1 MNWAEKQEKDFTIT
15 ASKMTIAINAIFL
28 QKGQLEGYGYFV
40 QEIVRRWVVQ
50 YPQHQ
55 FVLVFDRPADPG
67 FRFAENVTLVEVGP
81 PARHALGF
89 LYWYNFRLSMALRKY
104 KPDVLVQPYGFCSI
118 TTSIPQ
124 VMVVHDLSFKHYP
137 QFVPAYHRWF
147 YQLFTG
153 SFIHKATQVVTVSDF
168 SAKDIIQHYPKA
180 AGKINIVYSAAKPFF
195 QPLDYEAKAAVKA
208 EYANDCEYFLFT
220 GGIHPRKNLLNLLKA
235 FSVFKKWQRSNMKL
249 LVVGRKAWQY
259 EDVLEKLNTYK
270 FKDDVVL
277 LDYLDEQALAK
288 ITASAYAA
296 VYPSFW
302 EGFGVPI
309 VEAMQSGVP
318 IITANTSAMPETG
331 GDAALYADPS
341 DPNAIGQL
349 MIQIYRDE
357 QMRSRLIAKGL
368 EQAQQ
373 FSWERTANLLWQS
386 LEKAMG

>member
-1 MNWAEKQEKDFTIT
+1 
-15 ASKMTIAINAIFL
+15 MTIAINAIFL

-40 QEIVRRWVVQ
+40 QEIVRRWVAQ

-55 FVLVFDRPADPG
+55 FVLVFDRPADPL
-67 FRFAENVTLVEVGP
+67 FRFADNVTLVEVGP

-89 LYWYNFRLSMALRKY
+89 LYWYNLRLLMALRKY

-124 VMVVHDLSFKHYP
+124 LMVVHDLSFKHYP
-137 QFVPAYHRWF
+137 QFVPVYHRWF

-153 SFIHKATQVVTVSDF
+153 SFIHKATQLATVSDF
-168 SAKDIIQHYPKA
+168 SAKDIIQQYPKA
-180 AGKINIVYSAAKPFF
+180 AGKTNIVYSAAKPFF

-208 EYANDCEYFLFT
+208 QYANDCEYFLFT

-259 EDVLEKLNTYK
+259 EDVLEKLSTYK
-270 FKDDVVL
+270 FRDDVVL

-331 GDAALYADPS
+331 GDAALYADPA
-341 DPNAIGQL
+341 DPNTIGQL

-357 QMRSRLIAKGL
+357 QLRSRLITKGL
-368 EQAQQ
+368 EQAQR

>member
-1 MNWAEKQEKDFTIT
+1 
-15 ASKMTIAINAIFL
+15 MTIAINAIFL

-40 QEIVRRWVVQ
+40 QEIVRRWVAQ
-50 YPQHQ
+50 YPKHQ
-55 FVLVFDRPADPG
+55 FVLVFDRPADPS
-67 FRFAENVTLVEVGP
+67 FRFADNVALVEVGP

-89 LYWYNFRLSMALRKY
+89 LYWYNFRLPMALRKY
-104 KPDVLVQPYGFCSI
+104 KPDVLVQPYGFCST

-124 VMVVHDLSFKHYP
+124 VMVVHDISFKHYP
-137 QFVPAYHRWF
+137 QFVPVYHRWF
-147 YQLFTG
+147 YQFFTG
-153 SFIHKATQVVTVSDF
+153 LFINKATQLATVSDF
-168 SAKDIIQHYPKA
+168 SEKDIIQHYPKA

-208 EYANDCEYFLFT
+208 QYANDCEYFLFT

-259 EDVLEKLNTYK
+259 EDVLEKLSTYK
-270 FKDDVVL
+270 FREDVVL

-331 GDAALYADPS
+331 GDAALYADPA
-341 DPNAIGQL
+341 DPNAIGQ
-349 MIQIYRDE
+349 MMVQIYKDE
-357 QMRSRLIAKGL
+357 QLRSRLIAKGL

>member
-1 MNWAEKQEKDFTIT
+1 
-15 ASKMTIAINAIFL
+15 MTIAINAIFL

-40 QEIVRRWVVQ
+40 QEIVRRWVAQ

-55 FVLVFDRPADPG
+55 FVLVFDRPADPS

-89 LYWYNFRLSMALRKY
+89 LYWYNLRLPMALRKY
-104 KPDVLVQPYGFCSI
+104 KPDVLVQPYGFCSF
-118 TTSIPQ
+118 TTRIPQ
-124 VMVVHDLSFKHYP
+124 VMVVHDVSFKHFP

-153 SFIHKATQVVTVSDF
+153 SFINKATQLATVSDF
-168 SAKDIIQHYPKA
+168 SAKDIIQYYPKA
-180 AGKINIVYSAAKPFF
+180 AGKISVVYSAAKPFF

-208 EYANDCEYFLFT
+208 QYANDCEYFLFT

-259 EDVLEKLNTYK
+259 EDVLEKLSSYK
-270 FKDDVVL
+270 FREDVVL
-277 LDYLDEQALAK
+277 LDYLDEQELAK

-318 IITANTSAMPETG
+318 IITSNTSAMPETG
-331 GDAALYADPS
+331 GDAGLYGDPA

-349 MIQIYRDE
+349 MVQVYRDE

-368 EQAQQ
+368 EQAKQ
-373 FSWERTANLLWQS
+373 FSWERSADLLWQS

>member
-1 MNWAEKQEKDFTIT
+1 
-15 ASKMTIAINAIFL
+15 MTIAINAIFL

-40 QEIVRRWVVQ
+40 QEIVRRWVAQ

-55 FVLVFDRPADPG
+55 FVLVFDRPADPS
-67 FRFAENVTLVEVGP
+67 FCFAENVTLVEVGP

-89 LYWYNFRLSMALRKY
+89 LYWYNFRLPMALRKY

-118 TTSIPQ
+118 TTNIPQ
-124 VMVVHDLSFKHYP
+124 VMVVHDLSFKHFP
-137 QFVPAYHRWF
+137 QFVPVYHRWF

-153 SFIHKATQVVTVSDF
+153 VFIKKATQLATVSDF

-208 EYANDCEYFLFT
+208 EYAKDCEYFLFT

-235 FSVFKKWQRSNMKL
+235 FSVFKKWQRSNMQL

-259 EDVLEKLNTYK
+259 EDVLEKLSTYK
-270 FKDDVVL
+270 FREDVVL

-318 IITANTSAMPETG
+318 IITSNTSAMPETG
-331 GDAALYADPS
+331 GDAALYADPA
-341 DPNAIGQL
+341 DPNTIGQL
-349 MIQIYRDE
+349 MIQLYKDE
-357 QMRSRLIAKGL
+357 QLRSRLIAKGL
-368 EQAQQ
+368 DHAKQ
-373 FSWERTANLLWQS
+373 FSWERTAQLLWTG
-386 LEKAMG
+386 LEKAKG